1 MIDPL
6 HSLAFSIQANPGV
19 YAVFLGSGVSSAA
32 KIPTG
37 WEITLDLIRKLANLQ
52 EESCDPDPAH
62 WYLDKYSKEANYSDL
77 LNTLAKTSDER
88 QQILRPYL
96 EPNEQ
101 EREDGGKQPT
111 EAHRAIA
118 ALAARGFIRV
128 ILTTNFD
135 RLVETALTDAG
146 VVPQT
151 LSTTDQVKGA
161 LPLIHTQCCVF
172 KVHGDY
178 LDSRI
183 RNTPAEL
190 DEFTSEFDQL
200 LDRIF
205 DEFGLIVCGWSAE
218 WDGALRS
225 ALNRAKSRRF
235 TTYWALRGNPG
246 DKAKQLIRHRGAQ
259 EIPIE
264 DADSFFQTIQ
274 QHVESIDEFSNPH
287 PLSTEAAVGSLKHYL
302 SDPRY
307 RIQLS
312 DLIDKEVDRVCEA
325 ISGEDFAVDVGASWT
340 RESVTERVR
349 RYEAACSTLL
359 AMALQGGRWAEEEH
373 HPLWQR
379 ALQRL
384 GSQTS
389 NSGVLN
395 WLDLQR
401 YPATLLLYALGIGAV
416 EANQLKFLK
425 CLLDAT
431 LHVENQKYVPV
442 AQKLLPSCLS
452 QSGREW
458 MQILEGMD
466 RRYVPLNDWIHLT
479 LQPYAERI
487 LHDDKQYILVF
498 DQLEILMALSFA
510 YQQNIWSESYRTP
523 LGAFGYRPTNCDRF
537 IQVIEE
543 SLVKEQGESPFVKCE
558 IFGETV
564 EECKQGITVFK
575 QFISKIDWW

>member
-1 MIDPL
+1 M
-6 HSLAFSIQANPGV
+6 
-19 YAVFLGSGVSSAA
+19 YAVLLGSGVSSAA

-37 WEITLDLIRKLANLQ
+37 WEITLDLIRKLANLHK
-52 EESCDPDPAH
+52 ESCDPDPAH

-96 EPNEQ
+96 EPNDQ
-101 EREDGGKQPT
+101 EREDGEKQPT

-178 LDSRI
+178 LDPGI
-183 RNTPAEL
+183 LNTPAEL
-190 DEFTSEFDQL
+190 DEYPPVFDKL

-225 ALNRAKSRRF
+225 ALNRASSRRF

-274 QHVESIDEFSNPH
+274 QHVESINEFSRPH

-307 RIQLS
+307 QIQLS
-312 DLIDKEVDRVCEA
+312 DLIENEVERVCKA
-325 ISGEDFAVDVGASWT
+325 ISGEDFAVDVGTPWT
-340 RESVTERVR
+340 RESVTERVC

-373 HPLWQR
+373 HLLWQR

-389 NSGVLN
+389 NSGRLN
-395 WLDLQR
+395 WLDLKR

-416 EANQLKFLK
+416 EANRLQFLR

-431 LHVENQKYVPV
+431 LLVENQKYVPV
-442 AQKLLPSCLS
+442 VQKLPPSRLFRNGS
-452 QSGREW
+452 QQ
-458 MQILEGMD
+458 MQILEGMEEH
-466 RRYVPLNDWIHLT
+466 YLPLNYWIHDT
-479 LQPYAERI
+479 LQPYVEPI
-487 LHDDKQYILVF
+487 LHDDVRYTLVF

-510 YQQNIWSESYRTP
+510 HHKNIWLEFKKGSSWCFR
-523 LGAFGYRPTNCDRF
+523 L
-537 IQVIEE
+537 
-543 SLVKEQGESPFVKCE
+543 SP
-558 IFGETV
+558 
-564 EECKQGITVFK
+564 
-575 QFISKIDWW
+575 D

>member
-1 MIDPL
+1 M
-6 HSLAFSIQANPGV
+6 
-19 YAVFLGSGVSSAA
+19 
-32 KIPTG
+32 
-37 WEITLDLIRKLANLQ
+37 
-52 EESCDPDPAH
+52 
-62 WYLDKYSKEANYSDL
+62 
-77 LNTLAKTSDER
+77 
-88 QQILRPYL
+88 
-96 EPNEQ
+96 
-101 EREDGGKQPT
+101 
-111 EAHRAIA
+111 
-118 ALAARGFIRV
+118 
-128 ILTTNFD
+128 
-135 RLVETALTDAG
+135 
-146 VVPQT
+146 
-151 LSTTDQVKGA
+151 
-161 LPLIHTQCCVF
+161 
-172 KVHGDY
+172 
-178 LDSRI
+178 
-183 RNTPAEL
+183 
-190 DEFTSEFDQL
+190 
-200 LDRIF
+200 
-205 DEFGLIVCGWSAE
+205 
-218 WDGALRS
+218 
-225 ALNRAKSRRF
+225 
-235 TTYWALRGNPG
+235 
-246 DKAKQLIRHRGAQ
+246 
-259 EIPIE
+259 
-264 DADSFFQTIQ
+264 
-274 QHVESIDEFSNPH
+274 
-287 PLSTEAAVGSLKHYL
+287 
-302 SDPRY
+302 
-307 RIQLS
+307 S

>member
-19 YAVFLGSGVSSAA
+19 YAVLLGSGVSSAA

-37 WEITLDLIRKLANLQ
+37 WEITLDLIRKLARLHK
-52 EESCDPDPAH
+52 ETCGSDPAH
-62 WYLDKYSKEANYSDL
+62 WYLDKYSKEPNYSDL
-77 LNTLAKTSDER
+77 LNTFARTSDER

-101 EREDGGKQPT
+101 EREDGEKQPT

-161 LPLIHTQCCVF
+161 LPLIHTQSCVF

-190 DEFTSEFDQL
+190 DEYTPVFDKL

-225 ALNRAKSRRF
+225 ALYRAKSRRF
-235 TTYWALRGNPG
+235 TTYWAMRGNPG

-302 SDPRY
+302 SDPQY

-312 DLIDKEVDRVCEA
+312 DLIDKEVDQVCEA
-325 ISGEDFAVDVGASWT
+325 ISGEDFAVDIGTSWT
-340 RESVTERVR
+340 RELVTDRVR

-359 AMALQGGRWAEEEH
+359 AMALQGGLWAEEEH

-389 NSGVLN
+389 NSRTLN
-395 WLDLQR
+395 WHELHR

-416 EANQLKFLK
+416 EANRLQFLR

-431 LHVENQKYVPV
+431 LRVENQKDVPV
-442 AQKLLPSCLS
+442 VQKLPPSRLS
-452 QSGREW
+452 RNGSQQ
-458 MQILEGMD
+458 MQILEGMEKH
-466 RRYVPLNDWIHLT
+466 YLPLNDWIHLT
-479 LQPYAERI
+479 LQPYVEPI
-487 LHDDKQYILVF
+487 LHDDVRYTLVF
-498 DQLEILMALSFA
+498 DQLEILMMLSFA
-510 YQQNIWSESYRTP
+510 HQKKSGQSLTGLLVVLS
-523 LGAFGYRPTNCDRF
+523 F
-537 IQVIEE
+537 IARLIVIA
-543 SLVKEQGESPFVKCE
+543 L
-558 IFGETV
+558 
-564 EECKQGITVFK
+564 FK
-575 QFISKIDWW
+575 YSMNRL